1 MAIGALDQRERG
13 ARSPLKTGGIG
24 RGAVLSQWAKIRPPV
39 GRSHQPRWQ
48 FVVRSQEFTRFAF
61 QSVPHR
67 LDMPS
72 QHHSN
77 LPKVDS
83 MPSF

>member
-13 ARSPLKTGGIG
+13 ARSPLKPAALAERPYLVNGPKST
-24 RGAVLSQWAKIRPPV
+24 PPV
-39 GRSHQPRWQ
+39 GRPHQPRWQ
-48 FVVRSQEFTRFAF
+48 FVVRPREFIRFAF
-61 QSVPHR
+61 PHR

-77 LPKVDS
+77 LPKADS

>member
-1 MAIGALDQRERG
+1 MVIGALDQGERG
-13 ARSPLKTGGIG
+13 ARSPPLRPVSLAEGP
-24 RGAVLSQWAKIRPPV
+24 VLSQWAKIRAPV
-39 GRSHQPRWQ
+39 GRSHRPRWQ
-48 FVVRSQEFTRFAF
+48 FVVRSQEFIRFAF
-61 QSVPHR
+61 PHR